1 MTMIET
7 VEERLASLRRM
18 LAKEQDPED
27 PREPLNEASVNMMLA
42 FLDQIEHTERP
53 AIFALRDGNVR
64 AVWVKKNADR
74 TEYEQ
79 IGIQFMLDGRLQ
91 YVLLTIDNAHYA
103 GRANTSEEM
112 IHIIRAVKVDHIWTD
127 HNLWLDTA

>member
-1 MTMIET
+1 MIET

-27 PREPLNEASVNMMLA
+27 PREPLNEDSVNMMLA
-42 FLDQIEHTERP
+42 FLDRVRSASRP
-53 AIFALRDGNVR
+53 SIFALRNGNLR

-79 IGIQFMLDGRLQ
+79 VGIQFLLDGRLQ
-91 YVLLTIDNAHYA
+91 YVLFDLENRTFA
-103 GRANTSEEM
+103 GRANAHDEM
-112 IHIIRAVKVDHIWTD
+112 IRIVQGVGLEHIWTD
-127 HNLWLDTA
+127 NDLWDNPA